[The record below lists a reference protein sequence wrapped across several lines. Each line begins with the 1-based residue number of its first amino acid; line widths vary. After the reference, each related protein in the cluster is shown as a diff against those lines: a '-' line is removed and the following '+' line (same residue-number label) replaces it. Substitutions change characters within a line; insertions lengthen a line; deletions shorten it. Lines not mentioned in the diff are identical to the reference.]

1 MNFSNIQKQGKIGL
15 LHAAAKIPIPPQ
27 RAKLHQSRVHPGQHS
42 WSQWQRYAPVASW
55 GVALATGGRVAL
67 NLQLA
72 AAGLSDICTGA
83 SGMCDASSRT
93 QLRELERMECNKV
106 NMS

>member
-72 AAGLSDICTGA
+72 AAGRSWPERYLHRSFWHVRRLKQNATSRAGKN
-83 SGMCDASSRT
+83 GM
-93 QLRELERMECNKV
+93 
-106 NMS
+106 